1 MTKIT
6 CAIIDDEPL
15 AIDVLERYINE
26 IDNLEL
32 KAKFKNVVE
41 AITFF
46 QTEKIDLLFLDIQ
59 MPKLTGID
67 FLKSLQNPPKVI
79 LTTAYREYALQGYE
93 LNVLDYL
100 LKPISF
106 ERFVI
111 AINKFSTNKPQ
122 TVITP
127 PTSVTTYSFDQSF
140 IYLKSDKKMVKV
152 FLKDIL
158 YIESLKDY
166 VKVKTTD
173 KLIIT
178 HQKISYLEERLPDE
192 KFVRIH
198 RSYIIAIDKI
208 RSYNAMS
215 IEINGEELP
224 IGRQYKD
231 EVMKILG
238 GEGS

>member
-6 CAIIDDEPL
+6 CVVIDDEPL
-15 AIDVLERYINE
+15 AIEVLESYIKE
-26 IDNLEL
+26 IDSLEL
-32 KAKFKNVVE
+32 TAKFSNVIE
-41 AITFF
+41 AIQFF
-46 QTEKIDLLFLDIQ
+46 QTNKIDLLFLDIQ

-79 LTTAYREYALQGYE
+79 LTTAYRDYALQGYD

-111 AINKFSTNKPQ
+111 AINKFPSDKPQ
-122 TVITP
+122 PLITTQPTVITNA
-127 PTSVTTYSFDQSF
+127 SFEQSF
-140 IYLKSDKKMVKV
+140 LYLKSDKKMVKV

-173 KLIIT
+173 QQIIT

-192 KFVRIH
+192 KFIRIH

-208 RSYNAMS
+208 RSYNATF
-215 IEINGEELP
+215 IEINTEELP
-224 IGRQYKD
+224 IGRLYKD
-231 EVMKILG
+231 DVMKLLG
-238 GEGS
+238 GAV